1 MNTRSARGASKPP
14 SPRKLDVAALA
25 RDGQS
30 LSGEWPAVELE
41 RLAEAAAPEA
51 PAAGWSPVQWSVR
64 GELRQP
70 RGGEAQTWMLLEA
83 SAEVALSC
91 QRCLQPVR
99 ESLQFS
105 RWFRF
110 VRDEAEAAEL
120 DADSE
125 DEVLALTRALDL
137 QELVEDELLLDLP
150 LVPRHEIC
158 PDVLPQAVG
167 EAELEQAESEK
178 PNPFAVLAALKKK

>member
-1 MNTRSARGASKPP
+1 MNTRSNRGAAKPQ

-25 RDGQS
+25 RDGAS
-30 LSGEWPAVELE
+30 LSGAWPAAELE
-41 RLAEAAAPEA
+41 RLAEGAAPEA
-51 PAAGWSPVQWSVR
+51 PAAGWPEVQWVVQ

-70 RGGEAQTWMLLEA
+70 RGGEAQTWMRLEA
-83 SAEVALSC
+83 SAEVALTC

-110 VRDEAEAAEL
+110 VRDENEAAEL

-125 DEVLALTRALDL
+125 DEVLALGRSLDL
-137 QELVEDELLLDLP
+137 RELVEDELLLDLP
-150 LVPRHEIC
+150 LVPRHETC
-158 PDVLPQAVG
+158 PEALPQSAG
-167 EAELEQAESEK
+167 EAALEAEAPR
-178 PNPFAVLAALKKK
+178 PNPFAALAALKKK